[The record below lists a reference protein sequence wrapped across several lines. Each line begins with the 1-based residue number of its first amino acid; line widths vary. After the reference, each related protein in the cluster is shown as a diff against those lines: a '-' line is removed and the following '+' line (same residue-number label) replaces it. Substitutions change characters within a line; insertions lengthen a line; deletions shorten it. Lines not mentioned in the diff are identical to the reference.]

1 MVLEGDAVDGRFH
14 RRIQQLDDQHED
26 QAGDEQ
32 RTLDAGI
39 PEPQRERGE
48 QDDEDQLDAERIL
61 VPRRCG
67 EPRERVARCVEDPA

>member
-1 MVLEGDAVDGRFH
+1 M
-14 RRIQQLDDQHED
+14 
-26 QAGDEQ
+26 
-32 RTLDAGI
+32 

-67 EPRERVARCVEDPA
+67 EPRERVASCVEDPPQPGLALIGAFCLRVFRLRVFL